1 MNRSRKA
8 ALTAAAVVA
17 LGLGGVGVAHSQV
30 TPKPT
35 AKPKATAKPA
45 ATPKTPASVKPATAA
60 KPVVASPH
68 HTG

>member
-1 MNRSRKA
+1 LNRSRKA

-35 AKPKATAKPA
+35 AKPKATPKPTAKPA
-45 ATPKTPASVKPATAA
+45 ATVKPATAA